1 MSSTN
6 KFRLQRSDPFLIL
19 NLFDVARFH
28 IYLSCSSLLLQKGAF
43 TYQSRN
49 FLKCNGLYLTDN
61 CMNGMKYQST
71 VCYISFLVFFW
82 HIQLLVLHANVKL
95 RMKNSSRSS
104 QGYVMKKTLFSW
116 DSCCQQLHF
125 FLNQYSICFVFIFDS
140 QNFYFRFYI
149 RNKGFNLILTKNNVL
164 F

>member
-28 IYLSCSSLLLQKGAF
+28 IYLSCSGLLIQKGTF
-43 TYQSRN
+43 IYQSRN

-71 VCYISFLVFFW
+71 VCYISFLVFCLAYTTSCSTCKCK
-82 HIQLLVLHANVKL
+82 IENEKLVPFFIGL
-95 RMKNSSRSS
+95 RYEKNI
-104 QGYVMKKTLFSW
+104 LFSW
-116 DSCCQQLHF
+116 DSCC
-125 FLNQYSICFVFIFDS
+125 
-140 QNFYFRFYI
+140 
-149 RNKGFNLILTKNNVL
+149 
-164 F
+164 

>member
-28 IYLSCSSLLLQKGAF
+28 IYLSCSGLLIQKGTF
-43 TYQSRN
+43 IYQSRN

-104 QGYVMKKTLFSW
+104 QGYVMKKTYYLVGTHVASSCIFLKLVLNLF
-116 DSCCQQLHF
+116 C
-125 FLNQYSICFVFIFDS
+125 
-140 QNFYFRFYI
+140 FYF
-149 RNKGFNLILTKNNVL
+149 
-164 F
+164 

>member
-28 IYLSCSSLLLQKGAF
+28 IYLSCSGLLIQKGTF
-43 TYQSRN
+43 IYQSRN

-71 VCYISFLVFFW
+71 VCYISFLVFCLVYTTSCFTCKCK
-82 HIQLLVLHANVKL
+82 IENKKTRPVLHRV
-95 RMKNSSRSS
+95 
-104 QGYVMKKTLFSW
+104 TL
-116 DSCCQQLHF
+116 
-125 FLNQYSICFVFIFDS
+125 
-140 QNFYFRFYI
+140 
-149 RNKGFNLILTKNNVL
+149 
-164 F
+164 